1 MKNTNQQEKFS
12 VRHSRKNKVEVLL
25 DGRPICTLAKD
36 IPFEIRTSIAYSMAK
51 RLNRDIE
58 NTKDEMFDEPPF
70 SHLLGGTVFRSA
82 KMYHNIGEKLPFA
95 EKMEK
100 KPTPEKPWRTVYM

>member
-1 MKNTNQQEKFS
+1 MTNIIKPDKFT
-12 VRHSRKNKVEVLL
+12 VRHSRKNKVEILL
-25 DGRPICTLAKD
+25 DGRKICTLAKD

-70 SHLLGGTVFRSA
+70 YLILREKVFRS
-82 KMYHNIGEKLPFA
+82 KNKRKNNGE
-95 EKMEK
+95 
-100 KPTPEKPWRTVYM
+100 TPLFSTDTEPKSTEQKPWRTVYI

>member
-1 MKNTNQQEKFS
+1 MKNTIQQEKFS

-36 IPFEIRTSIAYSMAK
+36 IPFEIRTEIAYSMAR

-58 NTKDEMFDEPPF
+58 NTKDEMFGERSF
-70 SHLLGGTVFRSA
+70 NNIMRGTVVRSA
-82 KMYHNIGEKLPFA
+82 KVYRDLFA
-95 EKMEK
+95 AEMET

>member
-1 MKNTNQQEKFS
+1 MKNKNTQHQEKFS

-25 DGRPICTLAKD
+25 DGRKICTLAKD
-36 IPFEIRTSIAYSMAK
+36 IPFEIRTSIAYSIAN

-58 NTKDEMFDEPPF
+58 NTKDEMFDEPSF
-70 SHLLGGTVFRSA
+70 NHLLSGTVIRSA
-82 KMYHNIGEKLPFA
+82 KVYRDPFA
-95 EKMEK
+95 LEMEK